1 MKKAFT
7 LVELMVVTVVLVT
20 LMTIMF
26 RLAGIGGDSAA
37 ANTTADRMHRLENA
51 LSGYYAAF
59 GTYPPVKLHA
69 SRNPFIQ
76 TDDYG
81 NQDQD
86 GGEKTSIWGWLDS
99 DGKVTNTKDEQA
111 AWGQVKTACRAQPVA
126 CEFPFPKNLMKDY
139 IDELSKKKKK
149 ETEES
154 KNEREKEIFGRGFD
168 DGISDRIGRFSQYRN
183 ISDWGVVQLF
193 RFGLMSFLLPRYLVM
208 MNSEKELLRYAQW
221 EGNNTEPRDPLTG
234 GPMGGWAYMQEQYIT
249 KANRTNSDTAHVAN
263 IPSQAA
269 CARWMAS
276 FDRVLFCNYPIVL
289 FGVHIWEND
298 KTDDEETSQGNIN
311 MDVTLADIHV
321 PGGFKNG
328 DSSAQYVL
336 DKITMRDGW
345 GNDFYYY
352 SPAPY
357 QSYILWSAGPNGKT
371 FPPWISRENLDGLG
385 PGDKKTIGEWIED
398 DIVNLSK

>member
-7 LVELMVVTVVLVT
+7 LVELMVVVVVLVT

-26 RLAGIGGDSAA
+26 KLAGIGGDSAA
-37 ANTTADRMHRLENA
+37 VNTTVDRMHRLENA

-59 GTYPPVKLHA
+59 GTYPPVKLHGN
-69 SRNPFIQ
+69 RNPFLK
-76 TDDYG
+76 TNDYG
-81 NQDQD
+81 DQSQD
-86 GGEKTSIWGWLDS
+86 GDEKTEIWGWLSS
-99 DGKVTNTKDEQA
+99 DGTKVTNAEEESDAWNQVRA
-111 AWGQVKTACRAQPVA
+111 ACVAQPVA
-126 CEFPFPKNLMKDY
+126 CEFPFPKNLMKGY
-139 IDELSKKKKK
+139 IDSLSKKKQKGSEK
-149 ETEES
+149 STD
-154 KNEREKEIFGRGFD
+154 KQAKEIFGRGFD
-168 DGISDRIGRFSQYRN
+168 DGISDRIGRFSQYRDV
-183 ISDWGVVQLF
+183 SDWGVVQLF

-208 MNSEKELLRYAQW
+208 MNSESELLKYAQW
-221 EGNNTEPRDPLTG
+221 EGNNSEPRDPLTG
-234 GPMGGWAYMQEQYIT
+234 RPMGSWTYMQEQYI
-249 KANRTNSDTAHVAN
+249 KKPNLKNSDTAHVAN

-289 FGVHIWEND
+289 FGVHVWDRD
-298 KTDDEETSQGNIN
+298 KKDDEAASQENIDMEVN
-311 MDVTLADIHV
+311 VSDIHV

-328 DSSAQYVL
+328 DSSAQYIL

-357 QSYILWSAGPNGKT
+357 QSYVLWSGGPNNRT
-371 FPPWISRENLDGLG
+371 FPPWISRENLDS
-385 PGDKKTIGEWIED
+385 DANRCIGYWIKD